1 MAFIRLNKDPTWTY
15 VYLRWKGIGQVVHV
29 EDRFYAVNNRNYL
42 IGSDITSQSNLY
54 VKLVAKCRIPDHL
67 QKTYLMNPNEK
78 ELWMVHRH
86 IDIEDDDT
94 HVTYEFK
101 IFELD
106 YQKGKWI
113 AKKNLR

>member
-1 MAFIRLNKDPTWTY
+1 
-15 VYLRWKGIGQVVHV
+15 
-29 EDRFYAVNNRNYL
+29 
-42 IGSDITSQSNLY
+42 
-54 VKLVAKCRIPDHL
+54 
-67 QKTYLMNPNEK
+67 MNPNEK

-106 YQKGKWI
+106 YEKGKWI